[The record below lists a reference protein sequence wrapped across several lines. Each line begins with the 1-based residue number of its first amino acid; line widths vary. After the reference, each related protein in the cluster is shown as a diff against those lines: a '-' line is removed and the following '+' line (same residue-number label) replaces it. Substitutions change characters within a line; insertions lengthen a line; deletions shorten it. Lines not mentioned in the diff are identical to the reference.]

1 MRQRTGTR
9 RGIAPSLL
17 LVIVGGLLVGC
28 GGSGGSTFD
37 AGSAAP
43 AQMSAESMPM
53 EDTGPMRMGEQ
64 VIQTAQ
70 VSIEVQDVNSAL
82 SAIQDA
88 ATRSE
93 GFVQNQSVNNF
104 DTDSVANVTVRVPVA
119 NLDEFLTEISDLG
132 EVRSQSLDA
141 QDVTLEVIDIEARIA
156 TLEESIARL
165 RDLQQRAESVADLV
179 AVEAELATRQ
189 AELESLTARRD
200 YLANQ
205 VDLATVYVVL
215 DQRDVGPGL
224 SPDFLGGLQRGW
236 DALLTLGAG
245 LITAA
250 GFLLPTAVVALIVVA
265 IVLSVVRKIRAR
277 RKARRSSDRREP
289 Q

>member
-1 MRQRTGTR
+1 MGQRTGVR
-9 RGIAPSLL
+9 RRITAALL
-17 LVIVGGLLVGC
+17 LTLASGLLVAC
-28 GGSGGSTFD
+28 GTGESSFQATSGE
-37 AGSAAP
+37 SAP
-43 AQMSAESMPM
+43 MNAEAMPM
-53 EDTGPMRMGEQ
+53 QDPGEVRMGEQ
-64 VIQTAQ
+64 VIQTAH
-70 VSIEVQDVNSAL
+70 VSIEVADVD
-82 SAIQDA
+82 SAIMAIEDA
-88 ATRSE
+88 TARSE

-104 DTDSVANVTVRVPVA
+104 DGDSLANLTIRVPVA
-119 NLDEFLTEISDLG
+119 NLDRFLTEVSELG
-132 EVRSQSLDA
+132 DVRNQSLDA
-141 QDVTLEVIDIEARIA
+141 QDVTLEVIDLEARIS

-165 RDLQQRAESVADLV
+165 RDLQQQAESVTDLV

-215 DQRDVGPGL
+215 DQRDVGPDL
-224 SPDFLGGLQRGW
+224 RPDFLGGLQRGW

-245 LITAA
+245 LVTAA

-265 IVLSVVRKIRAR
+265 VVLSLVRKFRAR
-277 RKARRSSDRREP
+277 RKARRTFDRKES